1 MIEIDERS
9 NEAFQRDVEIDGA
22 KYLLTVR
29 RLPSGWFGDWICCR
43 CAKRGVNGVV
53 YASASLAFDMTAK
66 SLGPHACR
74 PPE

>member
-1 MIEIDERS
+1 
-9 NEAFQRDVEIDGA
+9 
-22 KYLLTVR
+22 
-29 RLPSGWFGDWICCR
+29 
-43 CAKRGVNGVV
+43 VNGVV